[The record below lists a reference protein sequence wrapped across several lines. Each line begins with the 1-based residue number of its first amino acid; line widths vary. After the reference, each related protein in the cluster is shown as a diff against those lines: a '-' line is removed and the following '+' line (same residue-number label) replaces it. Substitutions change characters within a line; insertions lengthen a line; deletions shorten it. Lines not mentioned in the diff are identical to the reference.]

1 MSGDNDTRIRTTAP
15 NPTPHA
21 VACFLFINYR
31 GKAQGINAEGLA
43 LALKITVRSLRH
55 FISNARKEGHPICST
70 PETGYF
76 LPETSEEFEQTIAFL
91 ESRAMHSLATISTM
105 RKGFN
110 QYSQY
115 GQTTFLTNPNQGV

>member
-1 MSGDNDTRIRTTAP
+1 MSGDNDTRLKITAP

-31 GKAQGINAEGLA
+31 GQAQGINAEGLA

-55 FISNARKEGHPICST
+55 VISNARKEGYPICGL

-76 LPETSEEFEQTIAFL
+76 YPATREELTPTL
-91 ESRAMHSLATISTM
+91 SWLRNRAS
-105 RKGFN
+105 
-110 QYSQY
+110 
-115 GQTTFLTNPNQGV
+115 TTFNVANAMQGGAGILTDQFTGQAHLPLP

>member
-1 MSGDNDTRIRTTAP
+1 MSGDNDTRIKTTAP

-55 FISNARKEGHPICST
+55 FISNARKEGYPICGT

-76 LPETSEEFEQTIAFL
+76 LPETSEELTPTL
-91 ESRAMHSLATISTM
+91 SWLRNRAH
-105 RKGFN
+105 
-110 QYSQY
+110 
-115 GQTTFLTNPNQGV
+115 TTCG